1 MQWITSPLLGLEEV
15 KPILAPRPPTPPPFA
30 HQGLSPESSVKGA
43 DKGSH
48 KSKQLSLQIGAA
60 AANAALLRNN
70 FAAHF
75 PDLWRYE
82 IENPL
87 LDPSSVDRHSNR
99 KLNQARPVNS
109 FKSAPEPK
117 PIELEFKA
125 DLKGIAE
132 EALLK
137 EAKTQQPPSREP
149 LEEKENGNV
158 VLPPLSALVNGSA
171 GPKAQPILGPSPSP
185 LSKFHI
191 SAPESRDSLAA
202 FRNPPAAQT
211 ADTSGLRLPP
221 IQTKLSQLNELGPVL
236 PPPNGPSPRPVG
248 TPYSLPPVTAVSPPL
263 TRVDTNPRE
272 QYHSAASLA
281 QSKIPPTPYSHL
293 SPASTQAISTASSP
307 ASQQPYWR
315 NVKAAYPYDPPSTAS
330 NRSPASSYPTPIE
343 RAPTGACEPVG
354 FAPSSQGSTAAPTGT
369 FKCSHPGCTAPPF
382 QTQYLLNSH
391 ANVHSQDRPHFCP
404 IEGCSRGPGG
414 KGFKR
419 KNEMI
424 RHGLVHNSPGYVCP
438 FCPDQ
443 QHKYPRPDNLQ
454 RHVRV
459 HHMDKNKD
467 DPALRHVLSQRPEGS
482 GRGRRRRMNPQ

>member
-1 MQWITSPLLGLEEV
+1 MTEAMDHESSPGLEEF
-15 KPILAPRPPTPPPFA
+15 KPIYAPRPPTPPPFV
-30 HQGLSPESSVKGA
+30 HQGLSPESNVKSA
-43 DKGSH
+43 DKDAH
-48 KSKQLSLQIGAA
+48 KSKHLSLQIGAA
-60 AANAALLRNN
+60 AANAALLQNN
-70 FAAHF
+70 FAAHI

-82 IENPL
+82 RENPL
-87 LDPSSVDRHSNR
+87 LDPSPVDHHSYR
-99 KLNQARPVNS
+99 ELEQAGPVNY
-109 FKSAPEPK
+109 FKRAPEPK
-117 PIELEFKA
+117 PQLKFKA

-132 EALLK
+132 EALLN
-137 EAKTQQPPSREP
+137 EAKARQPPPRAP
-149 LEEKENGNV
+149 LEEKENV
-158 VLPPLSALVNGSA
+158 VLPPVSALVNGSV
-171 GPKAQPILGPSPSP
+171 GPKAQPILDPSPSP

-202 FRNPPAAQT
+202 FRNPPPAQT
-211 ADTSGLRLPP
+211 PDTSGLRLPP

-248 TPYSLPPVTAVSPPL
+248 TPYSLPPVTIVSPPL
-263 TRVDTNPRE
+263 ARVDTNPRE
-272 QYHSAASLA
+272 QYHSAAASA
-281 QSKIPPTPYSHL
+281 QSKLPPTPYSHL
-293 SPASTQAISTASSP
+293 SPASTQAISTVSSP
-307 ASQQPYWR
+307 ASQQPCWR

-343 RAPTGACEPVG
+343 RASTGACEPVG
-354 FAPSSQGSTAAPTGT
+354 FAPSSQGNTAASTGT

-454 RHVRV
+454 R
-459 HHMDKNKD
+459 
-467 DPALRHVLSQRPEGS
+467 
-482 GRGRRRRMNPQ
+482 